1 MRPFAFVIDDNR
13 LIANSLCQMLDLM
26 GFDAKAAYGAPGA
39 LQVLSQNVPDLIL
52 MDIHIQGINGV
63 ELCRYIRRE
72 ERLARIPVLAI
83 SSDTQETMIN
93 DVRAAG
99 ANGFL
104 AKPIDFEALEKAI
117 LRVTRSLDATVNLS
131 DKRDAPPQAGPRS
144 GQ

>member
-26 GFDAKAAYGAPGA
+26 GFDAQAAYGAPSA
-39 LQVLSQNVPDLIL
+39 LQFLSQRIPDLIL

-72 ERLARIPVLAI
+72 ERLTRVPVLAI
-83 SSDTQETMIN
+83 SSDTQETMISS
-93 DVRAAG
+93 VREAG
-99 ANGFL
+99 ANAFL
-104 AKPIDFEALEKAI
+104 AKPIDFESLEKAI
-117 LRVTRSLDATVNLS
+117 LKVTRSLDATVNLA
-131 DKRDAPPQAGPRS
+131 DKRNGPPKTGSHP